1 MNCNNAD
8 LWREHI
14 LHSEM
19 CVVGL
24 EVNNSF
30 ESQWRGDASTLTVLA
45 GPEINTKQ
53 GRQDDP
59 VKILENDSM
68 DSSSTVMQF
77 RSTAS

>member
-14 LHSEM
+14 LHYEM

-53 GRQDDP
+53 GR
-59 VKILENDSM
+59 
-68 DSSSTVMQF
+68 
-77 RSTAS
+77 